1 MIVVDTNVWIS
12 ALIFG
17 KPGNVPARA
26 IRKAVTEDT
35 LATSLDMLHE
45 LRRILS
51 QKYGWPVGR
60 ISTQLEQFFSDAL
73 IVTLQHNVHICRDP
87 KDNMFLECAA
97 LSSADVIL
105 TGDKDLLTLCSYAG
119 ASILTPSQY
128 IELPA

>member
-26 IRKAVTEDT
+26 IKKAVTEDT
-35 LATSLDMLHE
+35 LAASPELLHE
-45 LRRILS
+45 LRRILGE
-51 QKYGWPVGR
+51 KYGWPAGR
-60 ISTQLEQFFSDAL
+60 ISIQMEHFFDDAL

-87 KDNMFLECAA
+87 HDNMFLECAA
-97 LSSADVIL
+97 LSNADVII
-105 TGDKDLLTLCSYAG
+105 TGDKDLLALGSYAS
-119 ASILTPSQY
+119 ARIRTPSQY